1 MDKITNLKKQLLE
14 ALLDYYIDQHNKDI
28 EDLTNSYNN
37 YNTSMKKLYSANTSA
52 SYKDKFW
59 DVCEVPNSLKNCFS
73 ITDRF
78 VVENVHLL
86 TLHNKLDSNLEY
98 IYSVN
103 TSAGYS
109 DYKISYYKNSNY
121 ILVIKL

>member
-14 ALLDYYIDQHNKDI
+14 ALLDYYIDIHNKDI
-28 EDLTNSYNN
+28 EELTNVYDNYNN
-37 YNTSMKKLYSANTSA
+37 VMKKLF
-52 SYKDKFW
+52 KDKFW
-59 DVCEVPNSLKNCFS
+59 DVMEVPNSLKNCFS

-86 TLHNKLDSNLEY
+86 TLHNKLDSKLEY

>member
-14 ALLDYYIDQHNKDI
+14 ALLDYYIDIHNKDI
-28 EDLTNSYNN
+28 EELTNVYDNYNN
-37 YNTSMKKLYSANTSA
+37 VMKKLF
-52 SYKDKFW
+52 KDKFW
-59 DVCEVPNSLKNCFS
+59 DVMEVPKSLKNCFS

-98 IYSVN
+98 IYSDITN
-103 TSAGYS
+103 TS
-109 DYKISYYKNSNY
+109 YKISYYKNSNY
-121 ILVIKL
+121 ISVIKL

>member
-14 ALLDYYIDQHNKDI
+14 ALLDYYIDLHNKDI
-28 EDLTNSYNN
+28 EDLTNAYNN
-37 YNTSMKKLYSANTSA
+37 YNTSMKKLYSE
-52 SYKDKFW
+52 KFW
-59 DVCEVPNSLKNCFS
+59 DICEVPNSLKNCFT

-86 TLHNKLDSNLEY
+86 TLHNKLDSKLEY

-103 TSAGYS
+103 TSTSYS
-109 DYKISYYKNSNY
+109 DYKIIYYKNSNY

>member
-14 ALLDYYIDQHNKDI
+14 ALLDYYIDIHNKDI
-28 EDLTNSYNN
+28 EELTNVYDNYNN
-37 YNTSMKKLYSANTSA
+37 VMKKLYSE
-52 SYKDKFW
+52 KFW
-59 DVCEVPNSLKNCFS
+59 DTCKVPNSLKNCFS

-86 TLHNKLDSNLEY
+86 TLHQIIDDKCEY
-98 IYSVN
+98 VYC
-103 TSAGYS
+103 

-121 ILVIKL
+121 ISVIKLL

>member
-14 ALLDYYIDQHNKDI
+14 ALLDYYIDLHNKDI
-28 EDLTNSYNN
+28 EELNNVYDNYNN
-37 YNTSMKKLYSANTSA
+37 VMKKLYSE
-52 SYKDKFW
+52 KFW
-59 DVCEVPNSLKNCFS
+59 DICEVPNSLKNCFS

-98 IYSVN
+98 IYSAN
-103 TSAGYS
+103 NNIS
-109 DYKISYYKNSNY
+109 YKISYYKNSNY
-121 ILVIKL
+121 ISVIKL

>member
-14 ALLDYYIDQHNKDI
+14 ALLDYYIDIHNKDI
-28 EDLTNSYNN
+28 EELTNVYDNYNN
-37 YNTSMKKLYSANTSA
+37 VMKKLYSE
-52 SYKDKFW
+52 KFW
-59 DVCEVPNSLKNCFS
+59 DVMEVPKSLKNCFS

-86 TLHNKLDSNLEY
+86 TLHQIIDDKCEY
-98 IYSVN
+98 VYC
-103 TSAGYS
+103 

-121 ILVIKL
+121 ISVIKL

>member
-14 ALLDYYIDQHNKDI
+14 ALLDYYIDLHNKDI
-28 EDLTNSYNN
+28 EELNNVYDNYNN
-37 YNTSMKKLYSANTSA
+37 VMKKLYSE
-52 SYKDKFW
+52 KFL
-59 DVCEVPNSLKNCFS
+59 DICEVPNSLKNCFT

-86 TLHNKLDSNLEY
+86 TLYNKLDRKLEY
-98 IYSVN
+98 IYSAN
-103 TSAGYS
+103 NNIS
-109 DYKISYYKNSNY
+109 YKISYYKNSNY

>member
-14 ALLDYYIDQHNKDI
+14 ALLDYYIDLHNKDI
-28 EDLTNSYNN
+28 EDLTNAYNN
-37 YNTSMKKLYSANTSA
+37 YNTSMKKLYSE
-52 SYKDKFW
+52 KFW
-59 DVCEVPNSLKNCFS
+59 DVMEVSKSLKNCFS

-98 IYSVN
+98 IYS
-103 TSAGYS
+103 

>member
-14 ALLDYYIDQHNKDI
+14 ALLDYYIDIHNKDI
-28 EDLTNSYNN
+28 EEINNVYDNYNN
-37 YNTSMKKLYSANTSA
+37 VMKKLYSE
-52 SYKDKFW
+52 KFW
-59 DVCEVPNSLKNCFS
+59 DVMEVPKSLKNCFS

-86 TLHNKLDSNLEY
+86 TLRQIIDDKWEY
-98 IYSVN
+98 NYGEN
-103 TSAGYS
+103 
-109 DYKISYYKNSNY
+109 YKISYYKNSNY

>member
-14 ALLDYYIDQHNKDI
+14 ALLDYYIDLHNKDI
-28 EDLTNSYNN
+28 EELTNVYDNYNN
-37 YNTSMKKLYSANTSA
+37 VMKKLF
-52 SYKDKFW
+52 KDKFW
-59 DVCEVPNSLKNCFS
+59 DVMKVPNSLKNCFS

-86 TLHNKLDSNLEY
+86 TLHQIIDDKCEY
-98 IYSVN
+98 VYC
-103 TSAGYS
+103 

-121 ILVIKL
+121 ISVIKL

>member
-14 ALLDYYIDQHNKDI
+14 ALLDYYIDLHNKDI
-28 EDLTNSYNN
+28 EDLTNAYNN
-37 YNTSMKKLYSANTSA
+37 YNTSMKKLYSE
-52 SYKDKFW
+52 KFW
-59 DVCEVPNSLKNCFS
+59 DICEVPNSLKNCFS

-86 TLHNKLDSNLEY
+86 TLHNKLDSKLEY

>member
-14 ALLDYYIDQHNKDI
+14 ALLDYYIDLHNKDI
-28 EDLTNSYNN
+28 EELNNVYDNYNN
-37 YNTSMKKLYSANTSA
+37 VMKKLF
-52 SYKDKFW
+52 KDKFW
-59 DVCEVPNSLKNCFS
+59 DVMEVPKSLKNCFS

-86 TLHNKLDSNLEY
+86 TLHNKLDSKLEY
-98 IYSVN
+98 IYSDITN
-103 TSAGYS
+103 TN
-109 DYKISYYKNSNY
+109 YKISYYKNSNY